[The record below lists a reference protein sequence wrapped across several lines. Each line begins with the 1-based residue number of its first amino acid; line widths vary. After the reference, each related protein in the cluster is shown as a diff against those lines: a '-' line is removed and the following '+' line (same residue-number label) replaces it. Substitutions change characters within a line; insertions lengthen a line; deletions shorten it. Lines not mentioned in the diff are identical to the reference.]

1 MRNIIGTIIG
11 GIFLLLFVL
20 FLYLNNGQ
28 VIIRYH
34 NVEGII
40 SFDCSDNQQYLSYHF
55 FNDGMSYVIKSSKD
69 GKAVDM
75 AKYDYQIVLGRD
87 LGGGFWQFPKPYF
100 ITPIFST
107 RKLDDDEMAAKIE
120 YKLIN
125 KVGYGLSDSTFGS
138 IGSHGYKKIIFSDR
152 HLKINGITCPATI
165 IHPVQLDLIANL

>member
-1 MRNIIGTIIG
+1 MGKTIGIIIG
-11 GIFLLLFVL
+11 GFILSLFVL

-28 VIIRYH
+28 VITKHYEVDNIM
-34 NVEGII
+34 
-40 SFDCSDNQQYLSYHF
+40 SFDCSDNNQYLYYHF
-55 FNDGMSYVIKSSKD
+55 FNGDMSYVIKSSKD
-69 GKAVDM
+69 GKSIDM
-75 AKYDYQIVLGRD
+75 AKYRYRIVLGRD

-125 KVGYGLSDSTFGS
+125 KVGYGLSDITFGS

>member
-1 MRNIIGTIIG
+1 MA
-11 GIFLLLFVL
+11 
-20 FLYLNNGQ
+20 
-28 VIIRYH
+28 
-34 NVEGII
+34 
-40 SFDCSDNQQYLSYHF
+40 FDCSDSQQYLYYHF
-55 FNDGMSYVIKSSKD
+55 FSDGMSYVIKSSKD

-138 IGSHGYKKIIFSDR
+138 IGSHGYKKIILSER
-152 HLKINGITCPATI
+152 YLKINGVTCPATV
-165 IHPVQLDLIANL
+165 IHPMQLDLITNL